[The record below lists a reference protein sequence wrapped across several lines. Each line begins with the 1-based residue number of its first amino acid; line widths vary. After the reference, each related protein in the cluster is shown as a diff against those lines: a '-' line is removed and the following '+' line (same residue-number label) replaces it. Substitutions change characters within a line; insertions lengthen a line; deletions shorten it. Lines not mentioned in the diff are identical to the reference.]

1 MATSF
6 IQLLFSI
13 QHKYNVF
20 KSLKEPINPTEVTV
34 KKMFLQII
42 FSDNCFANL
51 VKFTGKQLRAFER
64 CSTKVALLQE
74 VVIK

>member
-1 MATSF
+1 MTISVALCVLQFICQTFLIYLNESMATSF

-34 KKMFLQII
+34 KKMFL
-42 FSDNCFANL
+42 
-51 VKFTGKQLRAFER
+51 
-64 CSTKVALLQE
+64 
-74 VVIK
+74 